1 MTKPRWASTDI
12 GRTWIAQFDEADR
25 SSAAALL
32 NTMLLLNEDD
42 VSVALRG
49 LLNTLAEGRRGLRGR
64 VGLYAEREFQEA
76 AAFKIVLT
84 PDPNGRNRRRAVGR
98 AGPVAVSPKRGSRR
112 VGSEGLI
119 AFTISQVTEAWPRIF
134 ANQPG
139 PDRIRARRPIST
151 LAIVTDF
158 IGSGHRVARVLDK
171 FWRVESVK
179 AWVSLGYLD
188 FKVVAAAG
196 TPIGIESIRGH
207 RLEPEVL
214 VDYIAPTIFDAR
226 RSDRW
231 LKLLD
236 TYGPQPGAVDAA
248 GYEQVG
254 SLIAFSYRMPNNV
267 PAMIRLSG
275 NGWRSLYNGP
285 APESLRQAFG
295 LNEPGE
301 MLKRA
306 AEALGVKLDEA
317 LSANDAE
324 LVLALTAIGS
334 RWAPEESNA
343 IAEQTGLS
351 VRRLAVIRQDAIRM
365 GLLRVDGRLTE
376 QGQVTRR
383 TGLRL
388 ERQRPTIPTSDIP
401 YYPMQLRVPR

>member
-1 MTKPRWASTDI
+1 MTKPRLASTDI
-12 GRTWIAQFDEADR
+12 GRTWIARFNEADR

-64 VGLYAEREFQEA
+64 VGLYAEREFQQA

-84 PDPNGRNRRRAVGR
+84 PGPNGRHRRRAVGR
-98 AGPVAVSPKRGSRR
+98 AGPVAVSPKRGARR

-139 PDRIRARRPIST
+139 PDRIRAKRPIST

-158 IGSGHRVARVLDK
+158 VGSGNRIAGVLDK

-179 AWVSLGYLD
+179 AWVSLGYLN

-196 TPIGIESIRGH
+196 TPVGIENVREH
-207 RLEPEVL
+207 RLQPEVL
-214 VDYIAPTIFDAR
+214 VDHVTPTIFDAR

-236 TYGPQPGAVDAA
+236 TYGPQPGAADAA
-248 GYEQVG
+248 GYEQIG
-254 SLIAFSYRMPNNV
+254 ALIAFSYRMPNNV
-267 PAMIRLSG
+267 PALIRLSG
-275 NGWRSLYNGP
+275 NGWRALYDGP
-285 APESLRQAFG
+285 APETLRQAFG
-295 LNEPGE
+295 LNDSGE
-301 MLKRA
+301 MIQRA
-306 AEALGVKLDEA
+306 AEALGVELDET
-317 LSANDAE
+317 LSPKDAE
-324 LVLALTAIGS
+324 LVLALNAMGS
-334 RWAPEESNA
+334 RWIPEESNA
-343 IAEQTGLS
+343 IAEQTGLN
-351 VRRLAVIRQDAIRM
+351 VRRLAVVRQDAIRT
-365 GLLRVDGRLTE
+365 GLLHADGRLTE

-383 TGLRL
+383 TGLRS
-388 ERQRPTIPTSDIP
+388 ERQRPTIPTSDVP